1 MTNYEKELFTKILTG
16 NIKYEIAG
24 KENEMLDGYIT
35 RDDFNEFKG
44 MLNLLNIANQIFTEA
59 YTDGYFKS
67 SKTDTVIEAKH
78 VKFLGTEEIEI
89 IKTNAILHAMVAF
102 K

>member
-1 MTNYEKELFTKILTG
+1 MTKYEKELFNKILKG
-16 NIKYEIAG
+16 NIKFEIAG

-35 RDDFNEFKG
+35 EDEFNEFKS
-44 MLNLLNIANQIFTEA
+44 LPNLLNVANQIFTEA
-59 YTDGYFKS
+59 YTSGYFKS

-89 IKTNAILHAMVAF
+89 IKTTCAF
-102 K
+102 QAYAEYK

>member
-35 RDDFNEFKG
+35 REEFEEFKG
-44 MLNLLNIANQIFTEA
+44 MLNLLNVANQLFNEA
-59 YTDGYFKS
+59 YTTGYFKS

-78 VKFLGTEEIEI
+78 VKFLGNEELEI
-89 IKTNAILHAMVAF
+89 IKTTAVLHAMVAF

>member
-16 NIKYEIAG
+16 NIKFEIAG

-35 RDDFNEFKG
+35 RDEFNEYKG
-44 MLNLLNIANQIFTEA
+44 MLNLLNVANQIFTEA
-59 YTDGYFKS
+59 FTDGYFKS

>member
-44 MLNLLNIANQIFTEA
+44 MLNLLNVANQIFTEA

>member
-1 MTNYEKELFTKILTG
+1 MTNFEKELFSKILKG
-16 NIKYEIAG
+16 NIIYEIAG

-35 RDDFNEFKG
+35 EEEFEEFKT
-44 MLNLLNIANQIFTEA
+44 MQNLLDVAGNIFTEA
-59 YTDGYFKS
+59 YTSGYFKS

-78 VKFLGTEEIEI
+78 VKFLGYEEIEC
-89 IKTNAILHAMVAF
+89 IKAMAVLQAKMKF

>member
-16 NIKYEIAG
+16 NIKFEIAG

-35 RDDFNEFKG
+35 RDEFNEFKG
-44 MLNLLNIANQIFTEA
+44 MVNLLNVANQIFTEA

>member
-16 NIKYEIAG
+16 NIKFEIAG

-35 RDDFNEFKG
+35 RDEFNEYKG
-44 MLNLLNIANQIFTEA
+44 MLNLLNVANQIFREA

>member
-16 NIKYEIAG
+16 NINFEIAG

-35 RDDFNEFKG
+35 RDEFNEYKG
-44 MLNLLNIANQIFTEA
+44 MLNLLNVANQIFTEA
-59 YTDGYFKS
+59 YTNGYFKS
-67 SKTDTVIEAKH
+67 SKTDAVIEAKH

>member
-16 NIKYEIAG
+16 NIKFEIAG

-35 RDDFNEFKG
+35 RDEFNEFKG
-44 MLNLLNIANQIFTEA
+44 MVNLLNVANQIFTEA

-89 IKTNAILHAMVAF
+89 IKTTAVLHAMVAF

>member
-16 NIKYEIAG
+16 NIKFEIAG

-35 RDDFNEFKG
+35 RDEFNEYKG
-44 MLNLLNIANQIFTEA
+44 MLNLLNVANQIFTEA

>member
-35 RDDFNEFKG
+35 REEFKG
-44 MLNLLNIANQIFTEA
+44 MLNLLNVANQLFNEA
-59 YTDGYFKS
+59 YTTGYFKS

-78 VKFLGTEEIEI
+78 VKFLGNEELEI
-89 IKTNAILHAMVAF
+89 IKTTAVLHAMVAF

>member
-1 MTNYEKELFTKILTG
+1 MTKFEKELFAKILKG
-16 NIKYEIAG
+16 NIKFEIAG

-35 RDDFNEFKG
+35 PEEFEEFKTTQ
-44 MLNLLNIANQIFTEA
+44 NLLNVAAQIFTEA
-59 YTDGYFKS
+59 YTTGYFKS

-78 VKFLGTEEIEI
+78 IKFLGNEEIEGIKI
-89 IKTNAILHAMVAF
+89 IAVLQAQMEF

>member
-44 MLNLLNIANQIFTEA
+44 MLNLLKVANQIFTEA

>member
-44 MLNLLNIANQIFTEA
+44 MLNLLNVANQIFTEA

-89 IKTNAILHAMVAF
+89 IKTNAILHAMVTF

>member
-16 NIKYEIAG
+16 NIKFEIAG

-35 RDDFNEFKG
+35 RDEFNEFKG
-44 MLNLLNIANQIFTEA
+44 MVNLLNVANQIFTEA

-89 IKTNAILHAMVAF
+89 IKTNAILHAMVSF

>member
-16 NIKYEIAG
+16 NIKFEIAG

-35 RDDFNEFKG
+35 RDEFNEYKG
-44 MLNLLNIANQIFTEA
+44 MLNLLNVANQIFTEA

-89 IKTNAILHAMVAF
+89 IKTNAILHGMVAF

>member
-1 MTNYEKELFTKILTG
+1 MTNFEKELFSKILKG
-16 NIKYEIAG
+16 NIIHEIAG

-35 RDDFNEFKG
+35 EEEFNEFKS
-44 MLNLLNIANQIFTEA
+44 MLNLLDVAGNIFTEA
-59 YTDGYFKS
+59 YASGYFKS

-78 VKFLGTEEIEI
+78 VKFLGSEEIET
-89 IKTNAILHAMVAF
+89 IKTMAVLQALVKF

>member
-44 MLNLLNIANQIFTEA
+44 MLNLLNVANQIFTEA

-78 VKFLGTEEIEI
+78 VKFLGTEEI
-89 IKTNAILHAMVAF
+89 
-102 K
+102 

>member
-16 NIKYEIAG
+16 NIKFEIAG

-44 MLNLLNIANQIFTEA
+44 MLNLLNVANQIFTEA

>member
-44 MLNLLNIANQIFTEA
+44 MLNLLNVANQIFTEA
-59 YTDGYFKS
+59 YTDGMTK
-67 SKTDTVIEAKH
+67 I
-78 VKFLGTEEIEI
+78 
-89 IKTNAILHAMVAF
+89 
-102 K
+102 

>member
-24 KENEMLDGYIT
+24 KENEMFDGYIT
-35 RDDFNEFKG
+35 RDAFDEFKG
-44 MLNLLNIANQIFTEA
+44 MLNLLNVANQIFTEA

-89 IKTNAILHAMVAF
+89 IKTTAVLHAMVAF

>member
-16 NIKYEIAG
+16 NIKFEIAG

-35 RDDFNEFKG
+35 RDEFNEYKG
-44 MLNLLNIANQIFTEA
+44 MLNLLNVANQIFTEA

-67 SKTDTVIEAKH
+67 SKTDVVIEAKH